1 MAPYRFCALIII
13 ASVARLIA
21 DIAPGIIG

>member
-1 MAPYRFCALIII
+1 MALFRFCALIII
-13 ASVARLIA
+13 ASAARLLA